1 MTRPRQSQDATDI
14 TVAIHRGHHITH
26 IREAGL
32 LEQGG
37 EQQTLQQGHVRTLR
51 FRQTASGG
59 IKTGTMLLYDT
70 KPAIIGAC
78 GPLDRRNGTQGI
90 IEHDGRDGIPHPARG
105 TILKKTDGA
114 GRRPSAGHTPPG
126 ILTHQPHHPERTSI
140 SLQPPNAEPIT
151 NRWKSP
157 HTSCSSHAGDEP
169 DPNNHFQSPGNQP
182 RDRIQSK
189 ERRYRSKTG
198 TKPNHQ
204 TSRPPNRD
212 GGVRFR
218 YQPQGNQHNHQSTR
232 G

>member
-1 MTRPRQSQDATDI
+1 MTRPRQSQDAADM

-59 IKTGTMLLYDT
+59 IKTGTMLLHDM

-114 GRRPSAGHTPPG
+114 GRRPSAGHAPPG

-182 RDRIQSK
+182 GNFTANKLQVTASQERTSPSENTENTETCKQGFGSDTNPK
-189 ERRYRSKTG
+189 ESIK
-198 TKPNHQ
+198 
-204 TSRPPNRD
+204 
-212 GGVRFR
+212 F
-218 YQPQGNQHNHQSTR
+218 QPTR

>member
-1 MTRPRQSQDATDI
+1 MNQIQPTTSRRKEDGMTRPRQSQDAAGM

-51 FRQTASGG
+51 FRQTTSGG
-59 IKTGTMLLYDT
+59 IKTGTMPLHDM

-90 IEHDGRDGIPHPARG
+90 LEHDGRDGIPHPARG

-114 GRRPSAGHTPPG
+114 GRRPSR

-151 NRWKSP
+151 NR
-157 HTSCSSHAGDEP
+157 
-169 DPNNHFQSPGNQP
+169 
-182 RDRIQSK
+182 
-189 ERRYRSKTG
+189 
-198 TKPNHQ
+198 
-204 TSRPPNRD
+204 
-212 GGVRFR
+212 
-218 YQPQGNQHNHQSTR
+218 
-232 G
+232 